1 MIQIKTILTTAG
13 LLFSM
18 TSFAYVPPMDYSLGN
33 LVKKRSSLKTIRIRT
48 RIKGEGAQFKETL
61 WYDAASKRIRAK
73 VFDEADQL
81 LFAYE
86 KKNTG
91 SLNATFLTLENQSS
105 SFFGA
110 LKANGFPVG
119 EAAAT
124 SEKPLGRV
132 KNLLGWIYS
141 GKRQELWVQKDEFTV
156 LKWVSEEGGSKVEV
170 TFEDTRLS
178 RDLPYP
184 RMITLSQDGTERLT
198 GEAIEVS
205 INPDLADLKTQTFSA
220 RPETDSAVL
229 KSWLKWIR

>member
-1 MIQIKTILTTAG
+1 MKRTGRVLTAMG
-13 LLFSM
+13 LLFSVS
-18 TSFAYVPPMDYSLGN
+18 SFAYVPPMDYSLGN
-33 LVKKRSSLKTIRIRT
+33 LIKKRSSLKTIRIRT
-48 RIKGEGAQFKETL
+48 RIKGDGAQFKETL
-61 WYDAASKRIRAK
+61 WYDAATKRIRAK
-73 VFDEADQL
+73 IFDESDQL

-86 KKNTG
+86 KKTTSG
-91 SLNATFLTLENQSS
+91 MNAAFLTLETQLS
-105 SFFGA
+105 SFSGA

-132 KNLLGWIYS
+132 KNLLGWIYA

-156 LKWVSEEGGSKVEV
+156 LKWVSEESGKVEV
-170 TFEDTRLS
+170 VFEDTRLS

-184 RMITLSQDGTERLT
+184 RMITLTQDGTERLT

-220 RPETDSAVL
+220 RPETDSPVL